1 MGARETP
8 HKTSLTA
15 AADVAFLHALG
26 ERVRD
31 ARARRGMTRK
41 ILARDSGGSGQQG
54 GGQPV
59 ELALIWQF
67 LQRLPA
73 QKLPLVRSRLLRDF
87 GTAHID
93 RMKRIALIGLRGA
106 GKSTLGSRLAK
117 ELAVPF
123 IELDREVEGDA
134 GARLAENFL
143 LFGQARY
150 RPYAGR

>member
-1 MGARETP
+1 MGAREAPQKTRSTP
-8 HKTSLTA
+8 
-15 AADVAFLHALG
+15 AADETFLHALG

-41 ILARDSGGSGQQG
+41 ILAHDSGVSERYLAQLESGEGNVSVLLLQRIAAALNLSLTEFLQQG
-54 GGQPV
+54 PEQPV

-73 QKLPLVRSRLLRDF
+73 QKLPLVRSQLLRDF

-106 GKSTLGSRLAK
+106 GKSPLGSRLAK
-117 ELAVPF
+117 EL
-123 IELDREVEGDA
+123 
-134 GARLAENFL
+134 
-143 LFGQARY
+143 
-150 RPYAGR
+150 